1 MRKIFDEQY
10 WICERA
16 RRDYDLVARNK
27 TVGERTR
34 LAFVEQS
41 GFLPCG
47 GPYSFGIWVWG
58 NSFAELATALAA
70 THYRDILACSYG
82 ASEERNEFWACLGMT
97 FAEYAAHL
105 AGKLADTDLGRE
117 IEAFVRFMTEEF
129 IPAAEHVRRLSDLEA
144 MVARADELTRGFP
157 LTSHVSLFDSF
168 RDAFDE
174 LHVFDPEDLC
184 VEKNGWIRLSGGELR
199 EIFFEDACS

>member
-1 MRKIFDEQY
+1 MKKIFDEQY
-10 WICERA
+10 WIRERA
-16 RRDYDLVARNK
+16 RRDYDLVARNRII
-27 TVGERTR
+27 GEKTR

-41 GFLPCG
+41 GINPC

-58 NSFAELATALAA
+58 NSYAELATALAA
-70 THYRDILACSYG
+70 THYRDILGCCYG

-105 AGKLADTDLGRE
+105 KAKLDGTDLGRE
-117 IEAFVRFMTEEF
+117 IETFVRYMTEEF

-168 RDAFDE
+168 RDAINE
-174 LHVFDPEDLC
+174 LHGFVDL
-184 VEKNGWIRLSGGELR
+184 EEYRIPGTTDQIRLSGEQLR
-199 EIFFEDACS
+199 EVFFTDAC